1 MKILTGQEL
10 LQTLRKQRK
19 TECFSVI
26 NRGKLW
32 YECLTDEQVAE
43 LRRWYHDWLDVT
55 ETKVVPVAPEWLQN
69 KLEREEQ
76 IW

>member
-10 LQTLRKQRK
+10 LQTLRKQRAI
-19 TECFSVI
+19 ECFPVI

-32 YECLTDEQVAE
+32 YECLTDEQVME
-43 LRRWYHDWLDVT
+43 LRQWYHDWLDVT
-55 ETKVVPVAPEWLQN
+55 ETKVVPVAPKWLQN